1 MIIKSFA
8 AETAAAALKLVRREM
23 GGDAIVLK
31 TRQLAADRNGA
42 RVEVTA
48 CLEKASAYQS
58 SEILS
63 NRLDAETF
71 SGGAETPPAPVTDA
85 EPISAEPT
93 STEPINAAL
102 IERSRKAPDIYGRL
116 DNMERK
122 LDRLITAGQPAAQQ
136 GEPTVFDTIR
146 DNLKDADLSDDLIAS
161 IIGAVAVHPSAATD
175 PQTAVHELLVPRL
188 AELMEPGLMFVP
200 GDRVVFVGPA
210 GAGKS
215 TVMGKVAAQ
224 LTVQAKMKVTL
235 TTLDNCKMA
244 AADEV
249 RRYADVLNASLVDAF
264 EFEPDTKVIS
274 EAVTL
279 IDTPALPARQDS
291 LDQLKEAIDTI
302 NPTCCVAVFSSLMR
316 TNDALAIA
324 ESMQTLMP
332 THLAV
337 TMTDLTDRFGT
348 AVSISDA
355 TGWKIAMIGD
365 APGGIGHIRQPDP
378 DRTARLLLKTEV
390 SGD

>member
-31 TRQLAADRNGA
+31 TRQLADNPGGA
-42 RVEVTA
+42 RVEITA

-63 NRLDAETF
+63 NRVSPETLLG
-71 SGGAETPPAPVTDA
+71 STKTLPVSDND
-85 EPISAEPT
+85 
-93 STEPINAAL
+93 TEPINAAF
-102 IERSRKAPDIYGRL
+102 IERSRKAPDISGRL
-116 DNMERK
+116 ENMERK

-136 GEPTVFDTIR
+136 GEPTVFDAIR
-146 DNLKDADLSDDLIAS
+146 DNLKDADLSDELIGS
-161 IIGAVAVHPSAATD
+161 IIGAAAVHPSAATD
-175 PQTAVHELLVPRL
+175 PQMAVHELLVPRL
-188 AELMEPGLMFVP
+188 AELMEPRLVFVP

-224 LTVQAKMKVTL
+224 LTVQAKTKVTL

-244 AADEV
+244 ATDEV
-249 RRYADVLNASLVDAF
+249 RRYAEVLNASLVDAF

-291 LDQLKEAIDTI
+291 LDQLKDAIDII
-302 NPTCCVAVFSSLMR
+302 NPTCRVAVFSSLMR
-316 TNDALAIA
+316 TNDALAMA
-324 ESMQTLMP
+324 ESMQILMP

-348 AVSISDA
+348 AVSIADA

>member
-1 MIIKSFA
+1 MMIKSFA

-31 TRQLAADRNGA
+31 TRQLAEDRNGA
-42 RVEVTA
+42 RVEITA

-63 NRLDAETF
+63 NRLEAETF
-71 SGGAETPPAPVTDA
+71 SGDTKTLPAPDTDA
-85 EPISAEPT
+85 EPI
-93 STEPINAAL
+93 NAAF
-102 IERSRKAPDIYGRL
+102 IERSRTTPDIYSRL

-136 GEPTVFDTIR
+136 GEPIVFDTIR
-146 DNLKDADLSDDLIAS
+146 DNLEDADLSDDLITS
-161 IIGAVAVHPSAATD
+161 IIGAAAVHPSAATD

-188 AELMEPGLMFVP
+188 AELMEPSLMFVP

-224 LTVQAKMKVTL
+224 LTVQAKTKVTL
-235 TTLDNCKMA
+235 ATLDNCKMA
-244 AADEV
+244 ATDEV
-249 RRYADVLNASLVDAF
+249 RRYAEVLNASLVDAF

-279 IDTPALPARQDS
+279 IDTPALPARQDA
-291 LDQLKEAIDTI
+291 LDQLKEAIDAI
-302 NPTCCVAVFSSLMR
+302 NPTCRVAVFSSLMR

-337 TMTDLTDRFGT
+337 TMTDLTDRLGT
-348 AVSISDA
+348 AVSISNA

>member
-1 MIIKSFA
+1 MIIKSFT
-8 AETAAAALKLVRREM
+8 AETAAAALKEVRREM

-71 SGGAETPPAPVTDA
+71 SGGTKTLPAPDTDA
-85 EPISAEPT
+85 
-93 STEPINAAL
+93 EPINAAL

-116 DNMERK
+116 NNIERK
-122 LDRLITAGQPAAQQ
+122 LDRLFDTGQPAAKQ
-136 GEPTVFDTIR
+136 GESTVFDTIR

-161 IIGAVAVHPSAATD
+161 IIGAAAVHPSATTD
-175 PQTAVHELLVPRL
+175 PQMAVHELLVPRL
-188 AELMEPGLMFVP
+188 AELMEPRLVFVP
-200 GDRVVFVGPA
+200 GDRIVFVGPA

-224 LTVQAKMKVTL
+224 LTVQAKTKVTL
-235 TTLDNCKMA
+235 TTLDNCKVA
-244 AADEV
+244 ATDEV
-249 RRYADVLNASLVDAF
+249 RRYAEVLNASLVDAF

-274 EAVTL
+274 DAVTL
-279 IDTPALPARQDS
+279 VDTPALPARQDS
-291 LDQLKEAIDTI
+291 LEQLKEAIDAI
-302 NPTCCVAVFSSLMR
+302 KPTCCVAVFSSLMR
-316 TNDALAIA
+316 TKDALAIA

-378 DRTARLLLKTEV
+378 DRTARLLLKTGV

>member
-71 SGGAETPPAPVTDA
+71 SGVTKTLPAPGTDP
-85 EPISAEPT
+85 EPID
-93 STEPINAAL
+93 AAF
-102 IERSRKAPDIYGRL
+102 IERSRTAPDIYGRL
-116 DNMERK
+116 DSMEQK

-161 IIGAVAVHPSAATD
+161 IIGAAAVHPSAATD
-175 PQTAVHELLVPRL
+175 SQMAVHELLVPRL
-188 AELMEPGLMFVP
+188 AELMEPGLVFVP

-224 LTVQAKMKVTL
+224 LTVQAKTKVTL
-235 TTLDNCKMA
+235 ATLDNCKMA
-244 AADEV
+244 ATDEV
-249 RRYADVLNASLVDAF
+249 RRYAEVLNASLVDAF
-264 EFEPDTKVIS
+264 EFNPHTEVIS
-274 EAVTL
+274 DAVTL
-279 IDTPALPARQDS
+279 IDTPALPARQDA
-291 LDQLKEAIDTI
+291 LDQLKDAIEAI
-302 NPTCCVAVFSSLMR
+302 NPTCCVAVFSSQMR
-316 TNDALAIA
+316 TNDALAMA
-324 ESMQTLMP
+324 ETMQTLMP

-348 AVSISDA
+348 AISLADA

-365 APGGIGHIRQPDP
+365 APGGIGDIRPPDP
-378 DRTARLLLKTEV
+378 DRAARLLLKAEV